1 MVGAIHA
8 AEGGRSGPIR
18 CAKDVPRQMSQD
30 TDTSNAA
37 VRPPVAWLLAL
48 AAGVAADQLYPL
60 RFVPASVPGAWAG
73 GAILPFPFAP
83 SIWPILPIPNAATQ
97 AETSK
102 PPTTSVAN

>member
-18 CAKDVPRQMSQD
+18 WAKDVPRQMSQD

-48 AAGVAADQLYPL
+48 AAGVVADQLYPL
-60 RFVPASVPGAWAG
+60 RFVPASVPGASSRGVVLAFAFALALS
-73 GAILPFPFAP
+73 AIVTNR
-83 SIWPILPIPNAATQ
+83 NASTHVG
-97 AETSK
+97 T
-102 PPTTSVAN
+102 